1 MLLLLLIKIFVE
13 KFSTFYGFIEM
24 SLDRIDKQLLALLQ
38 TDSTSSLN
46 DVAERVNLTTTPC
59 WKRLKRLE
67 EEGYIEKRVALLSAE
82 KLELSFIA
90 FVQLKTID
98 HSEGWYHHFV
108 TTVSDFPEVMEFYR
122 MAGEYDYMM
131 KVLVKD
137 MKCFD
142 EFYKRLVNSVKGLSN
157 VTSTFAMESIK
168 YTTELP
174 ILK

>member
-1 MLLLLLIKIFVE
+1 M
-13 KFSTFYGFIEM
+13 GFIGM

-38 TDSTSSLN
+38 TDSTLSLN